1 MHTETNVITVPRDD
15 VLHLKRSF
23 IIVAGFTAFLWLIT
37 AAQAMLG
44 LYLFRY
50 GIYPG
55 QLHGLPGVL
64 WAPLIHGSFT
74 HLFANTAP
82 LVVLGTALLY
92 GYPRSARVVIPV
104 VYLGTGLAVW
114 LFARESYHV
123 GISGLNFGLLFFIF
137 VIGALRWD
145 RRAITLSMVVFFLYG
160 GMILGVFP
168 DKPDISFESH
178 LFGAA
183 IGTTLAVLL
192 RNYEP
197 RNPEKHY
204 SWEDEKDDGESNAAE
219 RIEIDDEEQRLG
231 QDERLH

>member
-1 MHTETNVITVPRDD
+1 MQTETRTLAVPRDD
-15 VLHLKRSF
+15 ALHLRRSF

-37 AAQAMLG
+37 AVQAMLG

-55 QLHGLPGVL
+55 QLHGLPGIL

-145 RRAITLSMVVFFLYG
+145 RRAITLSLVVFFLYG

-168 DKPDISFESH
+168 DKPDVSFESH
-178 LFGAA
+178 LSGAA
-183 IGTTLAVLL
+183 IGTALAVVL
-192 RNYEP
+192 RNFEP
-197 RNPEKHY
+197 RMPDTHY
-204 SWEDEKDDGESNAAE
+204 SWEVEEDDDRSDLDE
-219 RIEIDDEEQRLG
+219 RIELDDEEQRLG
-231 QDERLH
+231 EDERLH